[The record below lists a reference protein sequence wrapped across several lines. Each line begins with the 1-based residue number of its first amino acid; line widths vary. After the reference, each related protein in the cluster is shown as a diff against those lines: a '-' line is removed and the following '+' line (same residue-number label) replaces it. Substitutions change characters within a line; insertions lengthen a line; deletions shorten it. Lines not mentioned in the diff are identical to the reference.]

1 MHKHDAYLTQQL
13 NGVAPLSAAEVAAR
27 DVLLNDAIKSV
38 GFFPWEEYDGTE
50 KAHVRYTEL
59 AEKSVMLDRT
69 ELLPVIHACKN
80 AIEIEA
86 PLLRCSLP
94 NSHVSRFAM
103 YPFRFGAGLKYYNDT
118 YDNTKQD
125 LAHTDA
131 KIAKLSHILAS
142 SATRTL
148 TLNDLDRK
156 PTVGETVP
164 FKRPVDRIDLVVRL
178 AELKLDRQNTIEY
191 LNTNFAARS
200 RDLR

>member
-1 MHKHDAYLTQQL
+1 M
-13 NGVAPLSAAEVAAR
+13 P
-27 DVLLNDAIKSV
+27 
-38 GFFPWEEYDGTE
+38 
-50 KAHVRYTEL
+50 
-59 AEKSVMLDRT
+59 
-69 ELLPVIHACKN
+69 
-80 AIEIEA
+80 
-86 PLLRCSLP
+86 LP
-94 NSHVSRFAM
+94 NKILNVSCFAV
-103 YPFRFGAGLKYYNDT
+103 YPFRFGAGLKYYNDL
-118 YDNTKQD
+118 YNNTKQD

-142 SATRTL
+142 STTRTL